1 MQIVAMLSERINDR
15 ELEEEVAD
23 VNELLGELADINEMT
38 ERISNLKRA
47 NNAFVLEMN
56 GKVL

>member
-1 MQIVAMLSERINDR
+1 MLSERINDR